1 MRRPQRP
8 VLLAVGGLLLILGLI
23 ALGATI
29 WVATL
34 LARSLSEAGE
44 APAQA
49 GSSAT
54 AASPGQVAIQPPPLL
69 PTWTPRPAIPTPP
82 PRPTSAVDI
91 DGLLN
96 AMSLEEKVGQ
106 MIMTGIPGRAFDAQT
121 AQLIETYHFGSV
133 VYFAENT
140 ANPGQTRRLS
150 QELQRA
156 AAGAAHGIPLLIA
169 IDHEGGRVHRFG
181 QGLTHFANPMALGAA
196 ASPELAYQAAA
207 AAARELLAVGINV
220 SLAPVLDINDEPLNP
235 VIGVRAFGGSPDLVT
250 LMGMAYLRGL
260 QDQGVIAA
268 AKHFPGHGSTIEDSH
283 FTLPIVNKTE
293 AQLAQNELL
302 PFQAAIR
309 NQVGVIQVAHVA
321 YPQLD
326 PSGAPASLSPLLVQ
340 GRLRGELGFD
350 GVVMTDAMSMGAIT
364 NRYSVEQAAQLAAL
378 AGNDLLAYPQA
389 EMAIAAYQAILAGA
403 RDGTI
408 PQSRIEE
415 AARRVLRLKQ
425 RYDLF
430 ANAAPPALE
439 THEALAREIARRGI
453 VFSGQ
458 GRAPLVGAGRLL
470 LVTPGE
476 LPPGSATGDNL
487 SLLGELLQG
496 RGIEVEEW
504 IYSVEDAGQVAAIQA
519 QVQQALPGFPQA
531 VLVLWDAALRQ
542 GGQGNQAQ
550 VNLLEALLGGGAPL
564 VVVAASS
571 PYDLNL
577 LPAEQPAL
585 ATFGGLP
592 EQVEALAEALL
603 AETLPTG
610 RMPVKLDR

>member
-1 MRRPQRP
+1 M
-8 VLLAVGGLLLILGLI
+8 LLAVGGLLLILGLI

-54 AASPGQVAIQPPPLL
+54 AASPGQVAIQPPPL

-340 GRLRGELGFD
+340 GRLRDELGFD

-415 AARRVLRLKQ
+415 AARRGLRLKQ

-439 THEALAREIARRGI
+439 
-453 VFSGQ
+453 
-458 GRAPLVGAGRLL
+458 
-470 LVTPGE
+470 
-476 LPPGSATGDNL
+476 
-487 SLLGELLQG
+487 
-496 RGIEVEEW
+496 
-504 IYSVEDAGQVAAIQA
+504 
-519 QVQQALPGFPQA
+519 
-531 VLVLWDAALRQ
+531 
-542 GGQGNQAQ
+542 
-550 VNLLEALLGGGAPL
+550 
-564 VVVAASS
+564 
-571 PYDLNL
+571 
-577 LPAEQPAL
+577 
-585 ATFGGLP
+585 
-592 EQVEALAEALL
+592 
-603 AETLPTG
+603 
-610 RMPVKLDR
+610 